1 MDCFGPDWDLPIMI
15 EGLGELLPHHD
26 LFHEGFSD
34 RGPNPHSHHRHT
46 QSVIDNDI
54 KPEDIDEVVVTT
66 IARACDILFD
76 PHKYEPE
83 SRETADHSL
92 PYCVARAILDRKI
105 TTQTFA
111 QEKIDDPKL
120 KDVILKIKG
129 EASQEFEKLF
139 PEKQPSRVTI
149 KTKDGRSHSVYL
161 EFPKGDPREP
171 MTMEDLENKF
181 NSLAAGHFDAG
192 KQQELKETIFE
203 CENMS
208 ARDFMGEMAKSQA

>member
-1 MDCFGPDWDLPIMI
+1 MVPIGILPIMT
-15 EGLGELLPHHD
+15 EGLGDSYRIMTCSMKAFPTEALT
-26 LFHEGFSD
+26 
-34 RGPNPHSHHRHT
+34 HT
-46 QSVIDNDI
+46 HITATLQSVIDNDI

-120 KDVILKIKG
+120 KDIIHKIKG

-139 PEKQPSRVTI
+139 PEKQPSRVTV
-149 KTKDGRSHSVYL
+149 KTKDGQSHSVYL

-171 MTMEDLENKF
+171 MTLEDLENKF
-181 NSLAAGHFDAG
+181 CSLAADHFDGG
-192 KQQELKETIFE
+192 KQKELKETIFS
-203 CENMS
+203 CEEMPT
-208 ARDFMGEMAKSQA
+208 REFMQRMIAA